1 MCHELSQETQ
11 LISIILAAG
20 PATRL
25 RPLSYYIPKV
35 LLPVRGRPV
44 LDYLLRS
51 MQELPIAR
59 HYVVASGQR
68 EIISD
73 YLERTG
79 NQSVTVVSGLGW
91 ETGGDLSIA
100 LEQIQPQEEVIVT
113 NGDLVTDLNAKRL
126 ADFHREHRPL
136 VTMGAFHIDDV
147 EEAKRF
153 GRLRVEDSGRVASF
167 VEKSTE
173 DRSPSPLVNTGIYV
187 FDRTLVSDLRT
198 RYFAPRRFRLED
210 ELFPTLARE
219 GKLYACDA
227 RPTYWWDVGTIE
239 SYLKAEEF
247 LIGKERVIPP

>member
-1 MCHELSQETQ
+1 M
-11 LISIILAAG
+11 ISIILAAG

-44 LDYLLRS
+44 LDYLLKS
-51 MQELPIAR
+51 MEEVPITR

-91 ETGGDLSIA
+91 ETGGDLSLA
-100 LEQIQPQEEVIVT
+100 LEQIKPEEEVVVA

-126 ADFHREHRPL
+126 VDFHNEHRPL

-147 EEAKRF
+147 VEAKRF
-153 GRLRVEDSGRVASF
+153 GRLKVEDSGRVASF
-167 VEKSTE
+167 VEKSAE
-173 DRSPSPLVNTGIYV
+173 DGSPSPLVNTGIYV
-187 FDRTLVSDLRT
+187 FDRALVSDLRT
-198 RYFAPRRFRLED
+198 SYFSPRRFRLED
-210 ELFPTLARE
+210 DLFPTLARE

-227 RPTYWWDVGTIE
+227 QPQFWWDVGTIE

-247 LIGKERVIPP
+247 LIGRERVIAP